1 MLATV
6 VFRLLGNADVNP
18 FDEIIGGRLVLGA
31 VSDDVLSLDCD
42 MIVDGLVIRDV
53 DVTDVVGLWDE
64 TEELLGFT
72 EENEMTVLLNF
83 ALDVWYWGYV
93 AEVI

>member
-18 FDEIIGGRLVLGA
+18 FDEIIGSRLVLG
-31 VSDDVLSLDCD
+31 VVTDDFLSLDCG
-42 MIVDGLVIRDV
+42 MTVDELVIRDV
-53 DVTDVVGLWDE
+53 DDTDVAGHWDE

>member
-6 VFRLLGNADVNP
+6 ICRLLGNADVNP
-18 FDEIIGGRLVLGA
+18 CDEIIGSRFVLA
-31 VSDDVLSLDCD
+31 TVRDDVLSLDCD
-42 MIVDGLVIRDV
+42 MIVDELVVRDV
-53 DVTDVVGLWDE
+53 DATDVVGHWDE

-83 ALDVWYWGYV
+83 ALDVWHWEYV

>member
-1 MLATV
+1 MPAIVDCRSLA
-6 VFRLLGNADVNP
+6 NADVNP
-18 FDEIIGGRLVLGA
+18 CDEIIGSGLVLGA

-93 AEVI
+93 AGVI

>member
-6 VFRLLGNADVNP
+6 VFRLFGNADVNP
-18 FDEIIGGRLVLGA
+18 FDEIIGSRLVLGA

-53 DVTDVVGLWDE
+53 DVTDVVGPRDE

-72 EENEMTVLLNF
+72 EENEITVLPTF
-83 ALDVWYWGYV
+83 TLDFWYWEYV
-93 AEVI
+93 AVPI

>member
-6 VFRLLGNADVNP
+6 VCRLLGNADVNP
-18 FDEIIGGRLVLGA
+18 CDEIIGSRLVLG
-31 VSDDVLSLDCD
+31 VVTDDFLSLDCG
-42 MIVDGLVIRDV
+42 MTVDELVIRDV
-53 DVTDVVGLWDE
+53 DDTDVAGLWDE

-83 ALDVWYWGYV
+83 SLDFWYWEYV

>member
-6 VFRLLGNADVNP
+6 VCRLLGNADVNP
-18 FDEIIGGRLVLGA
+18 CDEIIGSRLVLGA
-31 VSDDVLSLDCD
+31 VPDDVFSLDCD
-42 MIVDGLVIRDV
+42 MIVDELVIRDV
-53 DVTDVVGLWDE
+53 DVTDVVGHWDE

>member
-1 MLATV
+1 M
-6 VFRLLGNADVNP
+6 
-18 FDEIIGGRLVLGA
+18 LGA

-72 EENEMTVLLNF
+72 EENEITVLPTF
-83 ALDVWYWGYV
+83 TLDFWYWEYV
-93 AEVI
+93 AVPI

>member
-6 VFRLLGNADVNP
+6 VCRLLGNADVNP
-18 FDEIIGGRLVLGA
+18 CDEIIGSRLVLG
-31 VSDDVLSLDCD
+31 VVTDDFLSLDCG
-42 MIVDGLVIRDV
+42 MTVDELVIRDV
-53 DVTDVVGLWDE
+53 DDTDVAGHWDE

-83 ALDVWYWGYV
+83 SLEFLYWEYV

>member
-18 FDEIIGGRLVLGA
+18 FDEIIGSRLVLGV

-53 DVTDVVGLWDE
+53 DATDVVGHWNE
-64 TEELLGFT
+64 TEELLGLT
-72 EENEMTVLLNF
+72 EENEMTVLPTF
-83 ALDVWYWGYV
+83 TLDFWYWEYV
-93 AEVI
+93 AVPI

>member
-1 MLATV
+1 MLVTV
-6 VFRLLGNADVNP
+6 VCRLLGNADVNP
-18 FDEIIGGRLVLGA
+18 CDEIIGSRLVLGA
-31 VSDDVLSLDCD
+31 VSDDVPSLDCD
-42 MIVDGLVIRDV
+42 MIVDKLVIRDV
-53 DVTDVVGLWDE
+53 DDTDVAGHWDE

-83 ALDVWYWGYV
+83 SLDFWYWEYV